1 VARSKILGIHSTVL
15 SSLVGKNRCGDSL
28 VFSIDAT
35 SDEVSALVTLMQ
47 GGEVVLK
54 SKILVEQVVLL
65 AKSLAVDLGNF
76 LSLYSFQRNPENEEK
91 ILYREAVKKTPNH
104 QNKITETNV
113 VEQEENTSFEIL
125 LKEDNNEDSGVYEEI
140 DLSREE
146 VLTSFEKSS
155 EMEISK
161 DERKTV
167 EDFERIRE
175 SKMTSK
181 SLSCTKIIQKNNS
194 KPTRLLRSATLP
206 KKIGKGA
213 RNLSSELEQIEEQQ
227 GDAIKCNSC
236 PKTFKTSSKL
246 KMHMMCHT
254 SFSCNSCD
262 KGFRFASLLKNHME
276 RCEEELQY
284 KKDIKSQSLLFQN
297 KMKRL
302 SLNNANVGNLSS
314 LV

>member
-1 VARSKILGIHSTVL
+1 
-15 SSLVGKNRCGDSL
+15 
-28 VFSIDAT
+28 
-35 SDEVSALVTLMQ
+35 MQ

-54 SKILVEQVVLL
+54 SKKLVEQVNFDFWIFAQFCVAQVVLL

-76 LSLYSFQRNPENEEK
+76 LSLYSLQGNPENEEK
-91 ILYREAVKKTPNH
+91 ILYRETDKKTSNNRKTSFGH
-104 QNKITETNV
+104 KIPESNV
-113 VEQEENTSFEIL
+113 ARQEESSNFENL
-125 LKEDNNEDSGVYEEI
+125 LKEDDNEDSGVYEEI

-146 VLTSFEKSS
+146 VLTSFKKSS
-155 EMEISK
+155 EMEINR
-161 DERKTV
+161 DQRNTV
-167 EDFERIRE
+167 EDFERVRE

-181 SLSCTKIIQKNNS
+181 SLSCTKITNKINS
-194 KPTRLLRSATLP
+194 KSTQILRSATLP
-206 KKIGKGA
+206 KKIGKGV